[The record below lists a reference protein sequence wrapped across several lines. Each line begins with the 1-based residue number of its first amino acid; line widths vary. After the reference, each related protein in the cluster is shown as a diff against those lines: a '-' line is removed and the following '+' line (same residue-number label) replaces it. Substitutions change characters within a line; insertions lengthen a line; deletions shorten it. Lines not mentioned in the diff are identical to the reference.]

1 MRRPL
6 AKPPRYPS
14 KIAFAGS
21 PEFASA
27 ILHRLQASDFPC
39 SLVLTQPDRPR
50 GRGRTLS
57 ANAVKA
63 AAIQYDLPI
72 LQPAS
77 LREEGVVEALSKFAP
92 DVLVV
97 AAYGLLL
104 PKQVL
109 DLPTH
114 GCINV
119 HASLLPR
126 WRGAAPI
133 ERAVMA
139 GDTTTGVSIMEME
152 RGIDTGPVYAMESL
166 SIAACA
172 DVGELEAELAKR
184 GGDLL
189 VEVLQQLRAN
199 PDLRPTPQTES
210 GICYANKLSATDR
223 LIDWRC
229 SAEQIASQIWA
240 LSHRMPA
247 ITRLKEI
254 QVQLISA
261 SPEHGQPGH
270 GAHEPGQQVPGD
282 RKSILV
288 ACGEGLLRVKTLKVA
303 RGKGLVMDAGAARNG
318 YPDLFDEKSIFT
330 TAAVP

>member
-1 MRRPL
+1 M
-6 AKPPRYPS
+6 
-14 KIAFAGS
+14 
-21 PEFASA
+21 
-27 ILHRLQASDFPC
+27 
-39 SLVLTQPDRPR
+39 LTQPDRPR

-63 AAIQYDLPI
+63 AATQYDLPI

-104 PKQVL
+104 PQQVL

-139 GDTTTGVSIMEME
+139 GDDTTGVSIMEME
-152 RGIDTGPVYAMESL
+152 RGLDTGPVYAMESL

-172 DVGELEAELAKR
+172 DVGELEAELAIR
-184 GGDLL
+184 GGELL
-189 VEVLQQLRAN
+189 VEVLQQLRSN
-199 PDLRPTPQTES
+199 PDLRPTPQPES
-210 GICYANKLSATDR
+210 GVCYANKLSATDR

-229 SAEQIASQIWA
+229 SAEQIAS
-240 LSHRMPA
+240 
-247 ITRLKEI
+247 
-254 QVQLISA
+254 
-261 SPEHGQPGH
+261 
-270 GAHEPGQQVPGD
+270 
-282 RKSILV
+282 
-288 ACGEGLLRVKTLKVA
+288 
-303 RGKGLVMDAGAARNG
+303 
-318 YPDLFDEKSIFT
+318 
-330 TAAVP
+330 

>member
-1 MRRPL
+1 M
-6 AKPPRYPS
+6 
-14 KIAFAGS
+14 
-21 PEFASA
+21 
-27 ILHRLQASDFPC
+27 
-39 SLVLTQPDRPR
+39 LTQPDRPR

-77 LREEGVVEALSKFAP
+77 LREEVVVEALSKFAP

-104 PKQVL
+104 PQRVL

-139 GDTTTGVSIMEME
+139 GDETTGVSIMEME
-152 RGIDTGPVYAMESL
+152 RGLDTGPVYTMESL
-166 SIAACA
+166 SIAACS
-172 DVGELEAELAKR
+172 DVDELEAELANR
-184 GGDLL
+184 GGNLL
-189 VEVLQQLRAN
+189 VEVLQQLRADPN
-199 PDLRPTPQTES
+199 LRPTPQPES
-210 GICYANKLSATDR
+210 GVCYANKLSATDR

-261 SPEHGQPGH
+261 TPEHGQSGQ

-288 ACGEGLLRVKTLKVA
+288 ACGEGFLRVKTLKVA
-303 RGKGLVMDAGAARNG
+303 RGKGLVMAAGAARNG